1 MARLIDLR
9 SDTVTQPT
17 QAMRDAM
24 RDAEV
29 GDDILGEDPTVR
41 ELERRSAEIL
51 GKEAGLFVV
60 SGTMANQV
68 AVMAFTERGDEI
80 IVGEDTHIY
89 NLEVGGLAA
98 LSQVQVRTLLATRGE
113 FSLDAVRAAIRPR
126 GIQSPVTRLLCLEDT
141 FNLNRGIPL
150 GPEYLRAVGRVAR
163 ERGVA
168 VYLDG
173 ARVFNAAV
181 ALNVPAADL
190 AAAADAAM
198 FCVAKGLSAPVG
210 SVVVGSREFI
220 EKARWIRQRVGGG
233 MRQAGHMA
241 AAALLGI
248 TEMVGRLADD
258 HRNARSLAE
267 GLARIDRSLVD
278 LETPMT
284 NIVLMDFRAAGL
296 TGAEVARRLA
306 ELGIRVKVV
315 AEYQARAVTHHG
327 VDAADVDAVVSAVR
341 RCLGPATRAARG

>member
-1 MARLIDLR
+1 MARIIDMR

-17 QAMRDAM
+17 RAMRDAM

-41 ELERRSAEIL
+41 ELERRSAAML
-51 GKEAGLFVV
+51 GKEAGLFVI

-68 AVMAFTERGDEI
+68 AVMSLTERGDEI
-80 IVGEDTHIY
+80 LVGEDTHIY

-98 LSQVQVRTLLATRGE
+98 LSQVQVRTLQATRGE
-113 FSLDAVRAAIRPR
+113 FSPDAVRAAIRPR
-126 GIQSPVTRLLCLEDT
+126 GIQSPITRLLCLEDT

-150 GPEYLRAVGRVAR
+150 GPEYLNRVGRIAK

-173 ARVFNAAV
+173 ARIFNAAV
-181 ALNVPAADL
+181 ALDVPVADL
-190 AAAADAAM
+190 ASAADAAM

-220 EKARWIRQRVGGG
+220 DKARWIRQRIGGG

-241 AAALLGI
+241 AAALLGL
-248 TEMVGRLADD
+248 TEMVGRLGED
-258 HRNARSLAE
+258 HRNARRLAE
-267 GLARIDRSLVD
+267 GLARIDRSIVD
-278 LETPMT
+278 LDVPMT
-284 NIVLMDFRAAGL
+284 NIVFMDFSA
-296 TGAEVARRLA
+296 TGATGVEVAQRLS
-306 ELGIRVKVV
+306 EMGIRVKVV
-315 AEYQARAVTHHG
+315 GERQARAVTHHG
-327 VDAADVDAVVSAVR
+327 IEAADIDAVVAAVR
-341 RCLGPATRAARG
+341 RCLRGPT